1 MPAATDL
8 LEQAPDAMVLVDPTG
23 AIVYAN
29 RRVTDL
35 FGIAPAALVG
45 KPVETLIPESIRQ
58 RHVAHRATYER
69 DPQVRMM
76 GDARMPLSGRRAD
89 GTNFPV
95 DVHLSPVRSD
105 GQRWMLAVIRDASE
119 RYRVMDELRVAKQRA
134 DQVARMKGEFLALA
148 AHDLSQPEQTL
159 ELLIGAI
166 ERRAPAGSEIAEFAA
181 QAGSALERIREL
193 MKMLI
198 EISRLESGTIRVTPE
213 PVRVEDIFA
222 DIERQ
227 FAPTARAKELRF
239 SSVPCSHIVETD
251 PALLRGM
258 LSNLVSNAIR
268 YTPHGE
274 VNVRCIAPEDG
285 SLRLAVTDTGIGI
298 PDDQMQKI
306 FEDFQRLDEGRRTY
320 RDGFGLGLGIVRR
333 IASLLE
339 FSVSVRSHVGLGST
353 FEVAIPS
360 GRVHHA

>member
-1 MPAATDL
+1 MPAAADL
-8 LEQAPDAMVLVDPTG
+8 LEQSPDAMVLVDSTG

-29 RRVTDL
+29 RRLTSL
-35 FGIAPAALVG
+35 FGVAPAALVG
-45 KPVETLIPESIRQ
+45 KPVEILIPESLRQ
-58 RHVAHRATYER
+58 RHVSHRVTYER

-76 GDARMPLSGRRAD
+76 GDSRSPLSGRRAD
-89 GTNFPV
+89 GTTFPV
-95 DVHLSPVRSD
+95 DVHLAPVRSD
-105 GQRWMLAVIRDASE
+105 GQRWMLAAIRDASE
-119 RYRVMDELRVAKQRA
+119 RYRVMDELGAAKQLA

-148 AHDLSQPEQTL
+148 AHDLSQPAQTL

-166 ERRAPAGSEIAEFAA
+166 DRRAAAGSDLAELTA
-181 QAGSALERIREL
+181 QAASALERIREL
-193 MKMLI
+193 MKMLM
-198 EISRLESGTIRVTPE
+198 EISRLESGTIPIVPE

-227 FAPTARAKELRF
+227 FAPAARAKDLRF
-239 SSVPCSHIVETD
+239 NSVPCSHIVETD

-274 VNVRCIAPEDG
+274 VSVRCIAPEDG
-285 SLRLAVTDTGIGI
+285 SLRLAVADTGIGI
-298 PDDQMQKI
+298 PDDQMQTI
-306 FEDFQRLDEGRRTY
+306 FEDFRRLEAGRRTH
-320 RDGFGLGLGIVRR
+320 REGFGLGLGIVRR
-333 IASLLE
+333 IAALLE
-339 FSVSVRSHVGLGST
+339 FSVSVQSHLGLGST

>member
-1 MPAATDL
+1 
-8 LEQAPDAMVLVDPTG
+8 
-23 AIVYAN
+23 
-29 RRVTDL
+29 
-35 FGIAPAALVG
+35 
-45 KPVETLIPESIRQ
+45 
-58 RHVAHRATYER
+58 
-69 DPQVRMM
+69 
-76 GDARMPLSGRRAD
+76 
-89 GTNFPV
+89 
-95 DVHLSPVRSD
+95 
-105 GQRWMLAVIRDASE
+105 
-119 RYRVMDELRVAKQRA
+119 MDELRAAKQLA

-166 ERRAPAGSEIAEFAA
+166 ERRAPPGSEIAEFTAEAA
-181 QAGSALERIREL
+181 SALERIREL

-198 EISRLESGTIRVTPE
+198 EISRLESGTMRVAPE

-227 FAPTARAKELRF
+227 FAPAARAKDLRF
-239 SSVPCSHIVETD
+239 NSIPCSHIVETD

-268 YTPHGE
+268 YTPRGE
-274 VNVRCIAPEDG
+274 VNVRCIEPKDG

-298 PDDQMQKI
+298 PGDQMQKI
-306 FEDFQRLDEGRRTY
+306 FEDFQRLDEARRTH

-333 IASLLE
+333 LAVLLDV
-339 FSVSVRSHVGLGST
+339 SVSVHSHVGQGST